1 MMNYIFKT
9 EKGETARV
17 RACDAEQARI
27 LAIARHGRDYMWATL
42 IGADNKA

>member
-9 EKGETARV
+9 EKGEIARV
-17 RACDAEQARI
+17 RACDTEQARI
-27 LAIARHGRDYMWATL
+27 LAIASHGKDYIWATL

>member
-17 RACDAEQARI
+17 RACDAKQARI
-27 LAIARHGRDYMWATL
+27 LAIARHGKDYMWATL